1 MYKLSKKLIEKLNR
15 HNIRYCHWKSNLL
28 FRWKALGGYDDLD
41 FPCGKRGIIKI
52 RIWLDGS

>member
-28 FRWKALGGYDDLD
+28 LDEALGGYRMIWIFL
-41 FPCGKRGIIKI
+41 CKRGYI
-52 RIWLDGS
+52 